1 MKTLPTLTKTW
12 WPVVMASF
20 VVIGMLTTGMLW
32 YTKVMAEDF
41 IEIKMESLYKGLDK
55 RLVEQ
60 NKSLQKLYRSHQGVK
75 GRYDEKLKGLDQKL
89 DLILQFQQRR

>member
-12 WPVVMASF
+12 WPVLTASF
-20 VVIGMLTTGMLW
+20 VIIGMLVTGIGW
-32 YTKVMAEDF
+32 YTRVAAEDF
-41 IEIKMESLYKGLDK
+41 IEIKMEKMYKGLDK

-60 NKSLQKLYRSHQGVK
+60 NNSLQRLYRSHQGVK
-75 GRYDEKLKGLDQKL
+75 GRYDERLKGLDQKL